1 MRTEINQTLR
11 SAVTAEVTQVID
23 NFAENTHSVYNII
36 TSLRKR
42 ITDLEK
48 NVFAEE
54 IKITVKEDQSMK
66 IAYLNS
72 KVKQL
77 QKEVESY

>member
-1 MRTEINQTLR
+1 MRTEVNQTLR

-54 IKITVKEDQSMK
+54 MKITVKEDQSMK

>member
-1 MRTEINQTLR
+1 MR

-23 NFAENTHSVYNII
+23 DFAESTHSVYNII

-42 ITDLEK
+42 VTDLEK

-72 KVKQL
+72 KVK
-77 QKEVESY
+77 

>member
-54 IKITVKEDQSMK
+54 MKITVKEDQSMK